1 MFDYHVN
8 KNMFYLHLDSQRW
21 KEVAVVVAS
30 LILNEYLMQIRF
42 YDITSMRQ
50 GIGLTAEYKA
60 LT

>member
-1 MFDYHVN
+1 MWFDLLRIY
-8 KNMFYLHLDSQRW
+8 FYLHLDSQRW
-21 KEVAVVVAS
+21 KEVAVAAAS

-42 YDITSMRQ
+42 DDNTSMRQ